1 VLHNLPTQF
10 SCSTGLK
17 YPRFCKG
24 SRGESAL
31 GYVSWEPYK
40 DELCASFTSR
50 FILRNEE
57 EQEITGKVAML
68 PAVIYKELPRQGSR
82 EENLCTM
89 DRLHMMG
96 AVCDSYTCV
105 HVRKKPHRIVT

>member
-1 VLHNLPTQF
+1 
-10 SCSTGLK
+10 
-17 YPRFCKG
+17 
-24 SRGESAL
+24 
-31 GYVSWEPYK
+31 
-40 DELCASFTSR
+40 
-50 FILRNEE
+50 
-57 EQEITGKVAML
+57 ML

-105 HVRKKPHRIVT
+105 LVRKEPHRIVT